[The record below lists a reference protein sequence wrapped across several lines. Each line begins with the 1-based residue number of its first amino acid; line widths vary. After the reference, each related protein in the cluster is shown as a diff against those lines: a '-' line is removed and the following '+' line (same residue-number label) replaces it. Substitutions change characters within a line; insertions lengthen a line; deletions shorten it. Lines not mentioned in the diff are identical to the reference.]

1 MAVKAADF
9 LRWVLDGIKLDKTRD
24 TEVNSLAKFIHDK
37 DIDIYTEFEGT
48 KTPGQEYVEQMPNRP
63 QVTSVAGT
71 QLDKGKGLYSH
82 IFYRLDSEYRG
93 QNTGQRP
100 TRDFTLDGSIIRA
113 RRYWV
118 EIHHWYSENRMDRF
132 PADETIRMLEDV
144 SEHLH
149 NRIGHHGEVIYDFDE
164 TGKFQYRNKSKNYF
178 SRISVIDIPPLVEVT
193 IPS

>member
-1 MAVKAADF
+1 MALKAADF
-9 LRWVLDGIKLDKTRD
+9 LRWVLGGPDGEGKPT
-24 TEVNSLAKFIHDK
+24 SLAKFIQTRDTE
-37 DIDIYTEFEGT
+37 IYNKFKMDFEDDN
-48 KTPGQEYVEQMPNRP
+48 PGKQLTDQPP
-63 QVTSVAGT
+63 QQPKVTSVAGT
-71 QLDKGKGLYSH
+71 QLDKQAGFYSH